1 MQTIALK
8 TPNGSKPV
16 EATAETMLLMREA
29 VSLGRLFRSWLRARV
44 SGGTAQSIR
53 SRRAELMRE
62 GLVETVTYSDGTP
75 VGDTAYGSR
84 FRIYRLT
91 QAGHELARSLF

>member
-29 VSLGRLFRSWLRARV
+29 VSLGRLFHGAGYELALV
-44 SGGTAQSIR
+44 VVLR
-53 SRRAELMRE
+53 SRFGAVVLSLCAK
-62 GLVETVTYSDGTP
+62 GLW
-75 VGDTAYGSR
+75 
-84 FRIYRLT
+84 RL
-91 QAGHELARSLF
+91 

>member
-29 VSLGRLFRSWLRARV
+29 VSLGRLFR
-44 SGGTAQSIR
+44 
-53 SRRAELMRE
+53 E
-62 GLVETVTYSDGTP
+62 
-75 VGDTAYGSR
+75 
-84 FRIYRLT
+84 
-91 QAGHELARSLF
+91 AGY